1 MVRRSQPRQ
10 AEQLVPGV
18 KNILAVASGK
28 GGVGKSTVSVNLAV
42 ALAQAGASVGLL
54 DADITGP
61 NIPMM
66 LGLEGQ
72 PKASE
77 NNKITPLERYGVK
90 AISIQFFVPEGQPIV
105 WRGPLVG
112 GAIQQFLRDVDWGE
126 LDYLVIDLPPGTS
139 DAQLTLAQAV
149 PISGA
154 VLVTT
159 PQAVSLADV
168 GKALAMFHRMSVPV
182 IGLVENMTA
191 FACPHCGEL
200 TEIFGRGGGERF
212 AAEHKLEYLGGVP
225 LDITVRQ
232 GGDVGV
238 PAVAQREP
246 GPAGAGPDLDRQ
258 HRRCTD
264 ERPRGAGRSPTGAD
278 HLLSGRRAGLDF
290 RTGGCRGAHR
300 AVPIVRGQ
308 DQPPG
313 PLLRPVRCPS
323 ARIRTARRRRRAR
336 RASGP
341 SPEAGDRRVV
351 TAMFADLVDYVRMIA
366 EHDPEVV
373 RARVG
378 AALRRMGEAIERL
391 EGTREKFIGDAVFAV
406 FGWPIAHDDDPVRAS
421 LAALAIRAMLR
432 EPDDGSEPLEV
443 RIGIATGE
451 VVAASREDRSGDLVV
466 TGEAITTAARIQSL
480 ARPGEILLDEAT
492 VRGARDRLLVDDHGS
507 VVLRG
512 QSSVVR
518 LFALNGEHGLETSRR
533 RGPGADG
540 PLIGRAAEMAVI
552 RKTLRRARRSGRGAV
567 LLVNGEAGMGKSR
580 LVAEVEP
587 DARAIG
593 LRVDLDRV
601 RLLRPR

>member
-1 MVRRSQPRQ
+1 MPSLTHDAVIDAMRTVQEPELGRDLVSLEMVKNVVIDGSALSMTIELTTPACPLKDEIERTTNAALGAIGATSVDITWGAMVRRSQPRQ

-18 KNILAVASGK
+18 KNIIAVASGK

-42 ALAQAGASVGLL
+42 ARAQAGASVGLL

-61 NIPMM
+61 NIPLM

-212 AAEHKLEYLGGVP
+212 AAEHDLEYLGGIP

-246 GPAGAGPDLDRQ
+246 GPAGA
-258 HRRCTD
+258 
-264 ERPRGAGRSPTGAD
+264 AM
-278 HLLSGRRAGLDF
+278 
-290 RTGGCRGAHR
+290 
-300 AVPIVRGQ
+300 
-308 DQPPG
+308 
-313 PLLRPVRCPS
+313 
-323 ARIRTARRRRRAR
+323 TA
-336 RASGP
+336 
-341 SPEAGDRRVV
+341 
-351 TAMFADLVDYVRMIA
+351 IA
-366 EHDPEVV
+366 Q
-373 RARVG
+373 
-378 AALRRMGEAIERL
+378 
-391 EGTREKFIGDAVFAV
+391 
-406 FGWPIAHDDDPVRAS
+406 
-421 LAALAIRAMLR
+421 
-432 EPDDGSEPLEV
+432 
-443 RIGIATGE
+443 
-451 VVAASREDRSGDLVV
+451 VVAARMSVR
-466 TGEAITTAARIQSL
+466 AARAVAQ
-480 ARPGEILLDEAT
+480 P
-492 VRGARDRLLVDDHGS
+492 
-507 VVLRG
+507 VLTI
-512 QSSVVR
+512 S
-518 LFALNGEHGLETSRR
+518 
-533 RGPGADG
+533 
-540 PLIGRAAEMAVI
+540 
-552 RKTLRRARRSGRGAV
+552 
-567 LLVNGEAGMGKSR
+567 
-580 LVAEVEP
+580 
-587 DARAIG
+587 
-593 LRVDLDRV
+593 
-601 RLLRPR
+601 